1 MRAVRLYFFYS
12 IGMKASAQQAHGPGS
27 IIMNNLHSLIVLPLL
42 CLCSLALAS
51 DELSDAPSCISVE
64 INGSRSPSYDCLSRM
79 MAPQEDTASGSLPQ
93 FDSAAV
99 VNRGGNQLGLFNRA
113 ATQIRMGSN
122 FGHSVYPNTPAR
134 TSPPNPLVPR

>member
-1 MRAVRLYFFYS
+1 MTLCGIS
-12 IGMKASAQQAHGPGS
+12 PASES
-27 IIMNNLHSLIVLPLL
+27 EEM
-42 CLCSLALAS
+42 
-51 DELSDAPSCISVE
+51 PSCISVE
-64 INGSRSPSYDCLSRM
+64 VNGSRSPSYDCLSRM
-79 MAPQEDTASGSLPQ
+79 MAPQGDTASGSLPQ

-99 VNRGGNQLGLFNRA
+99 INRGGNQLGLFNRA